1 MFKNLPGTMRK
12 LFPTLFL
19 IIVVVIA
26 GTTDI
31 FSHQVREVVSKLFQQ
46 YGQQLLPF
54 AINALI
60 GFVVLNVAY
69 LLYSPIKAVLGRAL
83 QSSGASERGRNMVVR
98 GVQLLYWGA
107 AIFIA
112 LTIIAP
118 DILSKVFLGGS
129 LFLAALTLALQG
141 AANDFICGALLQF
154 SPRFKL
160 GDTIQLIGLDVKGK
174 VQDID
179 YLTTA
184 LDGPDGPIRVP
195 NREIWSRAVKVLNP
209 EKPKSLI
216 ILPPGVSLETEKPA
230 DNTQG

>member
-1 MFKNLPGTMRK
+1 MFKNLPGTVRK

-19 IIVVVIA
+19 ILVAVIA
-26 GTTDI
+26 GTTDV
-31 FSHQVREVVSKLFQQ
+31 FSHQVREVVSKLFQE
-46 YGQQLLPF
+46 YGKQLLPF
-54 AINALI
+54 AINAVI
-60 GFVVLNVAY
+60 GFVVLNVAHLMY
-69 LLYSPIKAVLGRAL
+69 APLKSVLTRAL
-83 QSSGASERGRNMVVR
+83 ASSGASDRGRNLVAR
-98 GVQLLYWGA
+98 GVQLLYWGV

-112 LTIIAP
+112 LTIVAP

-174 VQDID
+174 VKDID

-184 LDGPDGPIRVP
+184 IDAADGPIRVP
-195 NREIWSRAVKVLNP
+195 NREIWSRAVKVLLP
-209 EKPKSLI
+209 EPPKSLI
-216 ILPPGVSLETEKPA
+216 ILPPGVSIEKEKPA
-230 DNTQG
+230 EET